1 MSKAEIINEEPN
13 FEGVVSQ
20 TQEDQFFGKQTE
32 IDNKIPDDLEVTI
45 IDDTPQEDRRP
56 AKAEDASPE
65 VDDDVVDKE
74 IADYS
79 KRAADRISKIK
90 YEYHEE
96 RRAKEAAARE
106 SKEAVARLQTM
117 MSENQRLQAMVEQG
131 GQVLNKQA
139 HNNALWAKQNAQAE
153 FKKAYEEG
161 DADAMTKAQEMIA
174 RATLAEQ
181 QSNNM
186 AQSVQA
192 EVTKNMP
199 VQKQAEPKQEL
210 DPEMKEWSSKNPW
223 FMSTVPEHQEMSSYA
238 LTIDQRLRN
247 QGINPEEDSQKYY
260 AEVDKNMRNEYPN
273 FFGVQVDQTAEVVSE
288 AGTTKRQPST
298 VVASATRDSGN
309 KKPSQVRLTQTQ
321 VKLARQL
328 GISPEQ
334 YANQLLKEI

>member
-13 FEGVVSQ
+13 FEGVVPQ

-45 IDDTPQEDRRP
+45 IDDTPEEDRRP
-56 AKAEDASPE
+56 AKADDASPE

-131 GQVLNKQA
+131 GEVLNKQA

-186 AQSVQA
+186 AENVQA
-192 EVTKNMP
+192 QVTKNMP

>member
-1 MSKAEIINEEPN
+1 MSKAEIINEEPD
-13 FEGVVSQ
+13 FEGVVPQ

-45 IDDTPQEDRRP
+45 IDDTPEEDRRP

-131 GQVLNKQA
+131 GEVLNKQA

-186 AQSVQA
+186 AENVQA
-192 EVTKNMP
+192 QVTKNMP
-199 VQKQAEPKQEL
+199 VQQPATQQQEL
-210 DPEMKEWSSKNPW
+210 DPEMKAWSSKNPW

>member
-79 KRAADRISKIK
+79 KRAADRIAKIK

-117 MSENQRLQAMVEQG
+117 MSENQRLQAMVDQG
-131 GQVLNKQA
+131 GEVLNKQA

-186 AQSVQA
+186 AENVQA
-192 EVTKNMP
+192 QVTKNMP

-247 QGINPEEDSQKYY
+247 QGVMPEKDAQKYY
-260 AEVDKNMRNEYPN
+260 AEVDRYMRNEYPN
-273 FFGVQVDQTAEVVSE
+273 FFGVQVEQTADVVYE
-288 AGTTKRQPST
+288 TGAQKRQPST

-309 KKPSQVRLTQTQ
+309 KKPSQIRLTQTQ

>member
-13 FEGVVSQ
+13 FEGVVPQ

-45 IDDTPQEDRRP
+45 IDDTPEEDRRP
-56 AKAEDASPE
+56 AKADDASPE

-131 GQVLNKQA
+131 GEVLNKQA

-186 AQSVQA
+186 AENVQA
-192 EVTKNMP
+192 QVTKNMP

-247 QGINPEEDSQKYY
+247 QGVMPEKDAQKYY
-260 AEVDKNMRNEYPN
+260 AEVDRYMRNEYPN

>member
-1 MSKAEIINEEPN
+1 MSKAEIINEEPD
-13 FEGVVSQ
+13 FEGVVPQ

-131 GQVLNKQA
+131 GEVLNKQA

-186 AQSVQA
+186 AENVQA
-192 EVTKNMP
+192 QVTKNMP